1 MKRIL
6 AATVSTALLAVAQ
19 SPTPVT
25 PPPASPTVDNPAATA
40 GAKGTNSPAEKDKG
54 TSKLINASERDFKPR
69 DVFRYSVLEDPA
81 PSQSAQEAVVTDA
94 GEVHFPVSGQFTEYV
109 TVDVRGRKLADIRA
123 EVKRMLDERF
133 YQNATVQLDLASVNN
148 SASASV
154 AGIAKARVFGEI
166 NGTIPIPENEEV
178 FLSDALIGLGRNE
191 MANLKKV
198 KLHRKD
204 PVTGVTKSFTVN
216 VDKILKENAR
226 NMDIRLQ
233 DGDRIEVPAVG
244 IRF

>member
-1 MKRIL
+1 MDLLMKDQVRETEQI
-6 AATVSTALLAVAQ
+6 VE
-19 SPTPVT
+19 
-25 PPPASPTVDNPAATA
+25 DRA
-40 GAKGTNSPAEKDKG
+40 GRKPDYPQ
-54 TSKLINASERDFKPR
+54 RDFKPR

-81 PSQSAQEAVVTDA
+81 PSQASQEAVVTDA

-109 TVDVRGRKLADIRA
+109 TVDVRGKKLADIRN

-148 SASASV
+148 IASASV

-178 FLSDALIGLGRNE
+178 FLSDAIIGLGRNE

-226 NMDIRLQ
+226 SMDIRLQ